1 MLSFLKSSLKSDD
14 DRNSNHEDTVE
25 VAADAYY
32 DEQAQEWRDQA
43 YDIIRCDF
51 ELYRFLLIFRL
62 SLNSCMHTGR

>member
-43 YDIIRCDF
+43 YDIIRYDF
-51 ELYRFLLIFRL
+51 E
-62 SLNSCMHTGR
+62 